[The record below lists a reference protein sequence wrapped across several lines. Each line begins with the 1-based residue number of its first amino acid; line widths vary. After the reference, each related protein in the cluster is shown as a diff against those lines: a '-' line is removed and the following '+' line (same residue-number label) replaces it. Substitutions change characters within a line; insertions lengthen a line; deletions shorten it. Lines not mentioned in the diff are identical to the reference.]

1 MNILIIGS
9 GAREHAFCWKINQSN
24 LCGKIF
30 VAPGNAG
37 TSELAT
43 NLEILISDFQ
53 AIKNAILINQ
63 ISLVIVGPE
72 IPLINGITD
81 FIEKDSE
88 LTNVLVVGP
97 SSHGAKLEGSKEY
110 SKEFMERHKIPTA
123 PYKSFN
129 QDKLKEGMDYLNS
142 MTPPYVLK
150 ADGPAA
156 GKGVLIINDL
166 KEAQLELENMLV
178 NNKFG
183 NSGHN
188 VVIEGFLDGIEI
200 SCFVLTDGKS
210 YITLPNAK
218 DYKRIGEGDTGL
230 NTGGMGAISPV
241 SFANEEFLSK
251 VENKIIKPTIRGIA
265 KEQMDYKGFVFI
277 GIIKV
282 ENEPFVIEYN
292 VRMGDPETQV
302 ILPRIKSDF
311 LEMMISTANQSLN
324 SIKLEVDTNSA
335 ATVVM
340 VSGGYPEDYEKG
352 KEIVGIPKETKET
365 IVFQA
370 GTKMLKG
377 KTVTN
382 GGRVLSVTSIAENF
396 KEALK
401 KSYSK
406 IGGISYEK
414 KYFRKDLGF
423 DL

>member
-24 LCGKIF
+24 LCEKIF

-43 NLEILISDFQ
+43 NLEISISDFQ
-53 AIKNAILINQ
+53 AIKNAILSNQ
-63 ISLVIVGPE
+63 IGLVIVGPE

-81 FIEKDSE
+81 FIENDSE

-97 SSHGAKLEGSKEY
+97 SSQGAKLEGSKEY
-110 SKEFMERHKIPTA
+110 SKEFMEKHKIPTA

-129 QDKLKEGMDYLNS
+129 QDKLKEGIDYLSS
-142 MTPPYVLK
+142 MGPPYVLK

-183 NSGHN
+183 DSGHN

-265 KEQMDYKGFVFI
+265 KEQIDYKGFVFI

-340 VSGGYPEDYEKG
+340 VSGGYPENYEKE

-365 IVFQA
+365 IVYQA

>member
-9 GAREHAFCWKINQSN
+9 GAREHAFCWKINQSS
-24 LCGKIF
+24 LCEKIF

-43 NLEILISDFQ
+43 NLEISISDFQ
-53 AIKNAILINQ
+53 AIKTAILINQ

-129 QDKLKEGMDYLNS
+129 QDKLKEGIDYLSS
-142 MTPPYVLK
+142 MAPPYVLK

-183 NSGHN
+183 DSGHN

-241 SFANEEFLSK
+241 SFANEEFLCK

-265 KEQMDYKGFVFI
+265 KEQIDYKGFVFI

>member
-9 GAREHAFCWKINQSN
+9 GAREHAFCWKINQSS
-24 LCGKIF
+24 LCEKIF

-43 NLEILISDFQ
+43 NLEISISDFQ
-53 AIKNAILINQ
+53 AIKTAILINQ

-97 SSHGAKLEGSKEY
+97 SKRGAKLEGSKEY

-156 GKGVLIINDL
+156 GKGVLIINAL

-183 NSGHN
+183 DSGHN

-210 YITLPNAK
+210 YITLPSAK

-241 SFANEEFLSK
+241 SFANEEFLCK

-265 KEQMDYKGFVFI
+265 KEQIDYKGFVFI

-340 VSGGYPEDYEKG
+340 VSGGYPEDYEKE

-406 IGGISYEK
+406 IEGISYEK

>member
-9 GAREHAFCWKINQSN
+9 GAREHAFCWKINQSS
-24 LCGKIF
+24 LCEKIF

-43 NLEILISDFQ
+43 NLEISISDFQ

-81 FIEKDSE
+81 FIENDSE

-97 SSHGAKLEGSKEY
+97 SSQGAKLEGSKEY

-129 QDKLKEGMDYLNS
+129 QDKLKEGMDYLSS
-142 MTPPYVLK
+142 MAPPYVLK

-166 KEAQLELENMLV
+166 KEAQRELKNMLV

-183 NSGHN
+183 DSGHN
-188 VVIEGFLDGIEI
+188 VVIEGFLDGIEL
-200 SCFVLTDGKS
+200 SCFVLTDGKTHL
-210 YITLPNAK
+210 TLPSAK
-218 DYKRIGEGDTGL
+218 DYKQIGEGDTGL

-241 SFANEEFLSK
+241 PFANKAFLK
-251 VENKIIKPTIRGIA
+251 KIEDKIIQPTINGLALDQI
-265 KEQMDYKGFVFI
+265 DYKGFVFI

-282 ENEPFVIEYN
+282 DDEPFVIEYN

-302 ILPRIKSDF
+302 VLPRIKNDF
-311 LEMMISTANQSLN
+311 LEMMICTAEQSLGKIN
-324 SIKLEVDTNSA
+324 LQIDPKSA
-335 ATVVM
+335 STVVM
-340 VSGGYPEDYEKG
+340 VSGGYPGEYEKG
-352 KEIVGIPKETKET
+352 LEISGIPNNSPSS
-365 IVFQA
+365 IIFQA
-370 GTKMLKG
+370 GTKVLNG

-382 GGRVLSVTSIAENF
+382 GGRVLSVTSISKGF
-396 KEALK
+396 KKALK
-401 KSYSK
+401 KSYETVEK
-406 IGGISYEK
+406 IDYQK
-414 KYFRKDLGF
+414 KYYRKDLGF

>member
-9 GAREHAFCWKINQSN
+9 GAREHAFCWKINQSS
-24 LCGKIF
+24 LCEKIF

-43 NLEILISDFQ
+43 NLEISISDFQ
-53 AIKNAILINQ
+53 AIKTAILINQ

-129 QDKLKEGMDYLNS
+129 QDKLKEGIDYLSS
-142 MTPPYVLK
+142 MIPPYVLK

-183 NSGHN
+183 DSGHN

-210 YITLPNAK
+210 YITLPSAK

-265 KEQMDYKGFVFI
+265 KEQIDYKGFVFI

-340 VSGGYPEDYEKG
+340 VSGGYPEDYEKE

-406 IGGISYEK
+406 IEGISYEK

>member
-129 QDKLKEGMDYLNS
+129 QDKLKEGIDYLNS

-340 VSGGYPEDYEKG
+340 VSGGYPENYEKE

>member
-24 LCGKIF
+24 LCEKIF

-43 NLEILISDFQ
+43 NLEISISDFQ
-53 AIKNAILINQ
+53 AIKNAILSNQ
-63 ISLVIVGPE
+63 IGLVIVGPE

-129 QDKLKEGMDYLNS
+129 QNKLKEGIDYLSS
-142 MTPPYVLK
+142 MGPPYVLK

-265 KEQMDYKGFVFI
+265 KEQIDYKGFVFI

-340 VSGGYPEDYEKG
+340 VSGGYPENYEKE

>member
-9 GAREHAFCWKINQSN
+9 GAREHAFCWKINQSS
-24 LCGKIF
+24 LCEKIF

-43 NLEILISDFQ
+43 NLEISISDFQ
-53 AIKNAILINQ
+53 AIKNVILINE

-129 QDKLKEGMDYLNS
+129 QDKLKQGIDYLSS
-142 MTPPYVLK
+142 MAPPYVLK

-183 NSGHN
+183 DSGHN

-210 YITLPNAK
+210 YITLPSAK

-241 SFANEEFLSK
+241 SFANEEFLCK

-265 KEQMDYKGFVFI
+265 KEQINYKGFVFI

-311 LEMMISTANQSLN
+311 LEMMISTANQSLD

-340 VSGGYPEDYEKG
+340 VSGGYPEDYEKE

-406 IGGISYEK
+406 IEGISYEK